1 MKGLYSGVTM
11 KLRYIWPK
19 GFQNKIVSLSHEA
32 QVRLSWVDWYLS
44 HGKNGR
50 ATCRHFGISPD
61 TFYLWKRRFNPGN
74 LITLED
80 NKTSRRPKHLREMT
94 TPLVYIQKVIQIR
107 RDDPEKSKYEIAE
120 ELKREGIKL
129 GTSTVQKIINRHQ
142 SLLLNSLHYR
152 KLKAHRKLSIARIKA
167 AKELREKEPG
177 SLVQIDTKHLYILHK
192 RFYVFAAVDS
202 FSRLGY
208 ISAFETGS
216 SLSGS
221 LFLEEVLNYFPFKIE
236 AIQTDNGGEYLLNFH
251 KICKENSILHYFTDP
266 YCPKQNGRAERFIQT
281 ATYEF
286 FNWQDDLLPEI
297 TKLKEKCQKF
307 NEKYNNYR
315 FHRSLGYNTP
325 REYLEE
331 RKVYVI

>member
-19 GFQNKIVSLSHEA
+19 GFQKKVIYLSHGA
-32 QVRLSWVDWYLS
+32 QVRLSWIDWYLS
-44 HGKNGR
+44 HGKNARG
-50 ATCRHFGISPD
+50 TCRHFGISPD
-61 TFYLWKRRFNPGN
+61 TFYLWKNRFNPGS

-80 NKTSRRPKHLREMT
+80 NKTTRRPKHLREMT
-94 TPLVYIQKVIQIR
+94 TPLIHIQKVIQIR
-107 RDDPEKSKYEIAE
+107 KNDPEKSKYEIAE
-120 ELKREGIKL
+120 EMKREGIKM
-129 GTSTVQKIINRHQ
+129 GTSTIQKIINRHRD
-142 SLLLNSLHYR
+142 LLFNSLHYR
-152 KLKAHRKLSIARIKA
+152 KLKAHRKMAIARIKA
-167 AKELREKEPG
+167 AKELKEKEPG
-177 SLVQIDTKHLYILHK
+177 SLVQIDTKHLYILNK

-221 LFLEEVLNYFPFKIE
+221 LFLEEVLNYFPFKVE
-236 AIQTDNGGEYLLNFH
+236 AIQTDNGSEYLLNFH
-251 KICKENSILHYFTDP
+251 KVCQEKNIPHFFTDP

-297 TKLKEKCQKF
+297 GQLKEKCQQF
-307 NEKYNNYR
+307 NDKYNNYR

-325 REYLEE
+325 REYLMKG
-331 RKVYVI
+331 KVSVI